1 MREISHFIYTMFK
14 KIDLLKQEH
23 YVAPVIKTLSVDT
36 TGVLCQSPAFGE
48 DNEAGSTI
56 SVEETYSL

>member
-1 MREISHFIYTMFK
+1 M
-14 KIDLLKQEH
+14 KQEH
-23 YVAPVIKTLSVDT
+23 YVAPAVKKLSVDT
-36 TGVLCQSPAFGE
+36 TGILCQSPAFGE